1 MSKIT
6 EPGMSKIAEPG
17 MTEIRVTT
25 LDNGLRVMTDPM
37 QTVESVSL
45 GLWVDAGTRHEPA
58 EINGISHLLE
68 HMAFKGTE
76 RRSARDIAEE
86 MDNVGGH
93 LNAYTAR
100 DHTAYYA
107 KVLKEDSALALDILA
122 DILQNST
129 LDADELA
136 REQAVVVQEIN
147 QSIDTP
153 DDIIFDHFQATAFPD
168 QPLGRPVLGTE
179 DLVRAMSRDT
189 VKGYLN
195 SHYAASRMVLSAA
208 GCVDHDSL
216 VAAAEQAFAG
226 LAAHAPA
233 SLEPAR
239 YVGGEYREERDIEQ
253 VNLVLGYGG
262 VAYDDPDYYA
272 ASVLSTLLGG
282 GMSSRLFQ
290 EIREKRGLVYSIYSF
305 ASSYADG
312 GLFGIYA
319 GTGEDEVEELVPVLC
334 DEVVKVCGGIADDEV
349 RRARAQLK
357 ASILMSLE
365 STSSRCEQLAR
376 QVLVYG
382 RPISTQEVVD
392 RIEAI
397 DSSQIAAVA
406 RRLFAQVPTIAAI
419 GPLGKLESHDSMV
432 ARLKL

>member
-1 MSKIT
+1 MSVV
-6 EPGMSKIAEPG
+6 AEPRMNG
-17 MTEIRVTT
+17 VKVTT
-25 LDNGLRVMTDPM
+25 LKNGLRVLTDPM

-58 EINGISHLLE
+58 QVNGISHLLE

-76 RRSARDIAEE
+76 RRSARAIAEE

-107 KVLKEDSALALDILA
+107 KVLKEDSALALDILS

-129 LDADELA
+129 MDAEELA

-153 DDIIFDHFQATAFPD
+153 DDIIFDHFQSTAFPD

-189 VKGYLN
+189 VKGYMS

-208 GCVDHDSL
+208 GAIDHDQL
-216 VAAAEQAFAG
+216 VDSAEAAFAT
-226 LAAHAPA
+226 LAASAEAQPEA
-233 SLEPAR
+233 AR

-262 VAYDDPDYYA
+262 VSYDDPDYYA
-272 ASVLSTLLGG
+272 ISVLSTLLGG

-305 ASSYADG
+305 ASSYSDG

-334 DEVVKVCGGIADDEV
+334 DEVVKVCGGVDGDEM

-382 RPISTQEVVD
+382 RPITTQEVVD

-397 DSSQIAAVA
+397 DADAIARVA

-419 GPLGKLESHDSMV
+419 GPLAKLEDHQSMV

>member
-1 MSKIT
+1 MSQV
-6 EPGMSKIAEPG
+6 
-17 MTEIRVTT
+17 RQTT
-25 LDNGLRVMTDPM
+25 LANGLRVLSDPM
-37 QTVESVSL
+37 DTVESVSL

-58 EINGISHLLE
+58 QVNGISHLLE

-76 RRSARDIAEE
+76 RRSARAIAEE
-86 MDNVGGH
+86 MDTVGGH

-122 DILQNST
+122 DILQHST
-129 LDADELA
+129 LDAEELA

-153 DDIIFDHFQATAFPD
+153 DDIIFDHFQATAFPE

-179 DLVRAMSRDT
+179 ELVRAMDRDT
-189 VKGYLN
+189 VRGYMAT
-195 SHYAASRMVLSAA
+195 HYSAPRMVLSAA
-208 GCVDHDSL
+208 GAIDHDQL
-216 VAAAEQAFAG
+216 VDSAQKMFSALSQAPDVSPEA
-226 LAAHAPA
+226 
-233 SLEPAR
+233 AR
-239 YVGGEYREERDIEQ
+239 YQGGEYREERDIEQ

-262 VAYDDPDYYA
+262 VAYSDPDYYA

-305 ASSYADG
+305 TSSYSDG

-334 DEVVKVCGGIADDEV
+334 DEVVKITQGIDSDELQ
-349 RRARAQLK
+349 RARAQLK
-357 ASILMSLE
+357 SSILMSLE

-382 RPISTQEVVD
+382 RPISTAEVVEKV
-392 RIEAI
+392 EAI
-397 DSSQIAAVA
+397 DAQQIARVA
-406 RRLFAQVPTIAAI
+406 NRLFSATPTIAAI
-419 GPLGKLESHDSMV
+419 GPLGKLESHQSMV

>member
-1 MSKIT
+1 MS
-6 EPGMSKIAEPG
+6 A
-17 MTEIRVTT
+17 IRVTT
-25 LDNGLRVMTDPM
+25 LDNGLRVLTDPM
-37 QTVESVSL
+37 DTVESVSL
-45 GLWVDAGTRHEPA
+45 GLWVEAGTRHEPA
-58 EINGISHLLE
+58 EVNGISHLLE

-76 RRSARDIAEE
+76 RRSARAIAEE

-107 KVLKEDSALALDILA
+107 KVLKEDGALALDILA

-129 LDADELA
+129 LDAEELA

-179 DLVRAMSRDT
+179 TLVRAMTRDT
-189 VKGYLN
+189 VRGYLDT
-195 SHYAASRMVLSAA
+195 HYSAPRMVLSAA
-208 GCVDHDSL
+208 GRIDHDQL
-216 VAAAEQAFAG
+216 VATARQAFAG
-226 LAAHAPA
+226 LSGTAESSP
-233 SLEPAR
+233 EPAR
-239 YVGGEYREERDIEQ
+239 YGGGEYREDRDIEQ

-272 ASVLSTLLGG
+272 VSVLSTLLGG

-305 ASSYADG
+305 SSSYADG

-334 DEVVKVCGGIADDEV
+334 DEVVKATAGVAEDELH
-349 RRARAQLK
+349 RARAQLK

-382 RPISTQEVVD
+382 RPIPTHEVVEKV
-392 RIEAI
+392 EAI
-397 DSSQIAAVA
+397 DAAHIARVA
-406 RRLFAQVPTIAAI
+406 RRLFAQTPTIAAI
-419 GPLGKLESHDSMV
+419 GPLDKLEDHARMV
-432 ARLKL
+432 ERLKL

>member
-1 MSKIT
+1 MNNV
-6 EPGMSKIAEPG
+6 
-17 MTEIRVTT
+17 RVTT
-25 LDNGLRVMTDPM
+25 LPSGLRVLTDPM
-37 QTVESVSL
+37 ATVESASL

-76 RRSARDIAEE
+76 RRSARAIAEE
-86 MDNVGGH
+86 MDAVGGH

-122 DILQNST
+122 DILQHST
-129 LDADELA
+129 LDAEELA

-147 QSIDTP
+147 QSFDTP
-153 DDIIFDHFQATAFPD
+153 DDIIFDHFQAVAFPE

-179 DLVRAMSRDT
+179 ELVRAMSRDT
-189 VKGYLN
+189 VRDYM
-195 SHYAASRMVLSAA
+195 STHYSAPRMVLSAA
-208 GCVDHDSL
+208 GRIDHDQL
-216 VAAAEQAFAG
+216 VEAAGNAFAG
-226 LAAHAPA
+226 LPTSADVIPAPA
-233 SLEPAR
+233 VYR
-239 YVGGEYREERDIEQ
+239 GGQYREERDIEQ
-253 VNLVLGYGG
+253 VNLVVGYGG
-262 VAYDDPDYYA
+262 VSYDDPDYYA

-334 DEVVKVCGGIADDEV
+334 DEVVKITHGVDSDELQ
-349 RRARAQLK
+349 RARAQLK

-382 RPISTQEVVD
+382 RPIPTQEVVD
-392 RIEAI
+392 KVEAI
-397 DSSQIAAVA
+397 DGAQIARVA
-406 RRLFAQVPTIAAI
+406 HRLFATAPTIAAI
-419 GPLGKLESHDSMV
+419 GPLSKLESHESMV

>member
-1 MSKIT
+1 MS
-6 EPGMSKIAEPG
+6 GL
-17 MTEIRVTT
+17 RQTT
-25 LDNGLRVMTDPM
+25 LPSGLRVLSDPM
-37 QTVESVSL
+37 DTVESVSL

-58 EINGISHLLE
+58 DINGISHLLE

-76 RRSARDIAEE
+76 RRSARAIAEE
-86 MDNVGGH
+86 MDAVGGH

-129 LDADELA
+129 VDAEELA

-147 QSIDTP
+147 QSFDTP
-153 DDIIFDHFQATAFPD
+153 DDIIFDHFQTTAFPD

-179 DLVRAMSRDT
+179 ELVRAMSRDT
-189 VKGYLN
+189 VLGYMAT
-195 SHYAASRMVLSAA
+195 HYSAPRMVLSAA
-208 GCVDHDSL
+208 GRIDHDQL
-216 VAAAEQAFAG
+216 VELAGKAFAG
-226 LAAHAPA
+226 LPTAADVVPAPA
-233 SLEPAR
+233 L
-239 YVGGEYREERDIEQ
+239 YQGGEYREERDIEQ

-262 VAYDDPDYYA
+262 VSYDDPDYYT

-334 DEVVKVCGGIADDEV
+334 DEVVKITQGVDADELQ
-349 RRARAQLK
+349 RARAQLK

-382 RPISTQEVVD
+382 RPIPTQEVVD
-392 RIEAI
+392 KVEAI
-397 DSSQIAAVA
+397 DGAQIARVA
-406 RRLFAQVPTIAAI
+406 RRLFATPPTIAAI
-419 GPLGKLESHDSMV
+419 GPLSKLESHHSMV
-432 ARLKL
+432 DRLKL